1 MIRLIINSNGGVNL
15 IAKLDD
21 DVLNNS
27 NNIMEFSLYIYISI
41 NTDDESFLNRFLFFS
56 PHRNRYI
63 QLKHGEEMKS
73 F

>member
-1 MIRLIINSNGGVNL
+1 MGGVNL

-41 NTDDESFLNRFLFFS
+41 NTDDESFLNRFLFFFFS